1 MTKSQDKP
9 GSKPTR
15 RERSKADKM
24 QRILAAGEKLFSN
37 QGFDGTTVQQIAD
50 EADIA
55 VGTLFLY
62 ISDKSE
68 LLLRLFHTAMGLE
81 LQQAVGRL
89 KKGRAFV
96 PAVKRFLK
104 DLMIPYEKDRE
115 LANVFWREFLF
126 HKGKVRNELDQ
137 QTKVVLRALEEKI
150 VTAQTKGEIDEHVNA
165 PVGAL
170 HLYAIFHATL
180 AFSLADCLPGTSP
193 SHTLDSLIQSSWRGM
208 APRTEAVRSV
218 RGSRSV

>member
-1 MTKSQDKP
+1 MIELH
-9 GSKPTR
+9 SKTGTRPSR

-24 QRILAAGEKLFSN
+24 RRILAAGEKLFSH

-50 EADIA
+50 EADVA

-68 LLLRLFHTAMGLE
+68 LLLKLFHTAMDLE
-81 LQQAVGRL
+81 LQQAVRRL
-89 KKGRAFV
+89 KKDKRFM
-96 PAVKRFLK
+96 PAVKRFLT
-104 DLMIPYEKDRE
+104 DLMVPYERDRE
-115 LANVFWREFLF
+115 LAKVFWREFLF

-137 QTKVVLRALEEKI
+137 QTKEVLRALEEKI
-150 VTAQTKGEIDEHVNA
+150 VTAQTKGEIDEHVDA

-170 HLYAIFHATL
+170 HLYGIYHATL

-193 SHTLDSLIQSSWRGM
+193 GLTLDSLLQSAWRGM
-208 APRTEAVRSV
+208 APRTEAVR
-218 RGSRSV
+218 GGKIGD